1 MQGHWKEHHQQRQG
15 LQIRVSDQS
24 SVSGEFN
31 RFKNQGSILKS
42 LSKPRIAVQQRGKV
56 GGFFQDRNHLQF
68 QCFKVHDVGLIYAS
82 PDDFEWRRPV
92 FGYFERRPC
101 EEQRLRLGVPLAK
114 RTAGSQNPSQVRV
127 FCPVYLCKILA
138 VSNFRSKSSFS
149 SSNPAFQGCE
159 LPFSFFFTFF
169 AAAFVAFF
177 TFFLFFRYPHLKRP
191 LKFKAYAESSC
202 VVVDSEKGNIID
214 IRYRIC
220 NTPFETF
227 SRQFCILLF
236 RNKTFV
242 RSVKHW
248 TGQAVGEDFRYG
260 LSAPNR
266 LIYQFDN

>member
-1 MQGHWKEHHQQRQG
+1 MKVVHTNWHYGNIYYDYSIKNILQGHWKEHHQQRQG

-149 SSNPAFQGCE
+149 SSNPAFQGYE
-159 LPFSFFFTFF
+159 LPFSFFSHFSQQPLWP
-169 AAAFVAFF
+169 
-177 TFFLFFRYPHLKRP
+177 FLRSFSFSGIPIWKGHWNSRPTPRAPASLSIPKR
-191 LKFKAYAESSC
+191 
-202 VVVDSEKGNIID
+202 G
-214 IRYRIC
+214 
-220 NTPFETF
+220 T
-227 SRQFCILLF
+227 
-236 RNKTFV
+236 
-242 RSVKHW
+242 
-248 TGQAVGEDFRYG
+248 
-260 LSAPNR
+260 
-266 LIYQFDN
+266 